1 MAAGKR
7 KLLPPTDSMF
17 LLVETPRT
25 MMHVAALM
33 PFTPPDGADSSY
45 LRDLVYR
52 LRAQEPVAPFTKRL
66 SHPQLLS
73 HPLQSWV
80 DDDEFDIEYHVRRSA
95 LASPGDDRELGILVS
110 RLHSH
115 QLDMTRPLW
124 ECHVIEGLE
133 EGRFAVYAKIHHSL
147 MDGFSS
153 VKLLARSLA
162 KSPDAAEGLPFW
174 ASPPPPRPEPPKE
187 AISLAKQVGSSVAG
201 VAKAARDTVGAVGDV
216 TKAVLKLETGIGA
229 SEVVS
234 GREAPRTIFNAQ
246 TGRNRRLATQ
256 HWETER
262 LRAIGKHTKST
273 LNDVMLAIFGS
284 GLRRYLLEFDELPAD
299 PLVAFVPLNIRADGD
314 QGGGNLVAA
323 TLVSLA
329 TDISDP
335 LEQLTGV
342 RRSTRA
348 AKKQVKTMGQAS
360 AIAYTG
366 YLFAPAAFQT
376 FTAMA
381 GVKNP
386 LPTTFNLCISNLA
399 GPTKPLYLAGSRL
412 EAIFPLSIPAHG
424 FALNITVESYA
435 GWMNVGFVGDR
446 DAVPHLQRLAVYCGE
461 ALAELEEAIGAEG

>member
-1 MAAGKR
+1 MAGRKR
-7 KLLPPTDSMF
+7 QLLPPTDSMF

-33 PFTPPDGADSSY
+33 PFTPPADADSSY

-52 LRAQEPVAPFTKRL
+52 LREKPPTPTFSKRL

-80 DDDEFDIEYHVRRSA
+80 ADEEFDIEYHVRRSA

-115 QLDMTRPLW
+115 QLDMSRPLW
-124 ECHVIEGLE
+124 ECHVIEGLQD
-133 EGRFAVYAKIHHSL
+133 GRFAIYAKIHHSL

-153 VKLLARSLA
+153 VKLLARSLSD
-162 KSPDAAEGLPFW
+162 SPDDLDTLPFW
-174 ASPPPPRPEPPKE
+174 AAPTPPRPKPPKQVR
-187 AISLAKQVGSSVAG
+187 SFAKQMTSSAVGVT
-201 VAKAARDTVGAVGDV
+201 KAALNTVGAVGDV
-216 TKAVLKLETGIGA
+216 TKAVLKLETGIG
-229 SEVVS
+229 SDKMVT
-234 GREAPRTIFNAQ
+234 GREAPNTILNAQ

-256 HWETER
+256 HWDTAR
-262 LRAIGKHTKST
+262 LRAIGKATNST
-273 LNDVMLAIFGS
+273 LNDVMLSIFGR
-284 GLRRYLLEFDELPAD
+284 GLRRYLDELEELPKD
-299 PLVAFVPLNIRADGD
+299 PMVAFVPMNIRTDDD

-329 TDISDP
+329 TDVDDP
-335 LEQLTGV
+335 VDQLKAV

-348 AKKQVKTMGQAS
+348 TKKQFKEMGQYS
-360 AIAYTG
+360 SIAYTG
-366 YLFAPAAFQT
+366 YLFAPVAFQT

-399 GPTKPLYLAGSRL
+399 GPTRPLYLAGSKL
-412 EAIFPLSIPAHG
+412 EAVFPMSIPAHG
-424 FALNITVESYA
+424 FALNITVQSYA

-461 ALAELEEAIGAEG
+461 ALTELEQAVAP